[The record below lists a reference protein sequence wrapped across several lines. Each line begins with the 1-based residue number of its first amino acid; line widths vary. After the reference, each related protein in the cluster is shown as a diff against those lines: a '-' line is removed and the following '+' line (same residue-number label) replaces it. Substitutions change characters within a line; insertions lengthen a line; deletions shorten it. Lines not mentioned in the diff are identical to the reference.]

1 MPGILVVGLQW
12 GDEGKGK
19 MIDILS
25 ENVHLIVRGQG
36 GNNAGHT
43 IVTNGQEFRFH
54 LIPSGILHPNT
65 HCMIGGGCIINP
77 KVLLKE
83 ISSLE
88 EKGITT
94 LGRLFI
100 SPSAGVIFPFHILLD
115 ELEED
120 RKGKGSIGTT
130 KNGIG
135 PCYSGMVAR
144 HGIRMAEMSKPHLL
158 QSKLEGILSQVN
170 AYLQVFNKPPL
181 SIDSIYD
188 KYTQYGKSLKPYL
201 SKTDSMVYSALK
213 QDKNVLL
220 EGANG
225 TYLDITY
232 GTYPYVTSSHTLA
245 AGVACGAGVGPTHID
260 HTLGVLKA
268 YTTRVGLG
276 PLPTTLSKEEEPLFL
291 SAEEAREIGTTTGR
305 RRRIGWFDAVLARHA
320 IGLNGTNS
328 LALTKLDI
336 LDRLSSIKICTGY
349 LIKGEKYSFPPALT
363 DDWEHIVPIYEEHP
377 GWNAPTSHINTKGD
391 LPKEARSYIDRI
403 EELLETPFSFISLG
417 PARDQTIM
425 LTKPLFK

>member
-25 ENVHLIVRGQG
+25 ENAHLIVRGQG

-43 IVTNGQEFRFH
+43 IVTNGVEFRFH

-65 HCMIGGGCIINP
+65 QCLIGGGCIINP
-77 KVLLKE
+77 KVLLEE

-88 EKGITT
+88 KKGITT
-94 LGRLFI
+94 KGRLFV
-100 SPSAGVIFPFHILLD
+100 SPAAGVIFPFHILLD
-115 ELEED
+115 ELEEE

-144 HGIRMAEMSKPHLL
+144 HGIRMAELTEPRLL
-158 QSKLEGILSQVN
+158 KSKLKEILSQVN
-170 AYLQVFNKPPL
+170 AFLQVFNKPPL

-188 KYTQYGKSLKPYL
+188 EYSQYGKSLKPYI
-201 SKTDSMVYSALK
+201 SKTDAKVYSTLK

-225 TYLDITY
+225 TFLDITF

-245 AGVACGAGVGPTHID
+245 AGVVCGSGVGPTQID

-276 PLPTTLSKEEEPLFL
+276 PLPTTLSKEDEPLFL
-291 SAEEAREIGTTTGR
+291 SAEDAREIGTTTGR

-320 IGLNGTNS
+320 IGLNGIDS

-336 LDRLSSIKICTGY
+336 LDHLSSIKLCTGY
-349 LIKGEKYSFPPALT
+349 LIKGEKYSLPPALT
-363 DDWEHIVPIYEEHP
+363 DDWEHIEPIYEEHP
-377 GWNAPTSHINTKGD
+377 GWETPTSHINNKSD
-391 LPKEARSYIDRI
+391 LPKEAKRYIDRI
-403 EELLETPFSFISLG
+403 EELCETPFSFISLG